1 MSAIAMTK
9 KLSAISD
16 LIRLTKQYGTILVL
30 CPTLWSLYM
39 ASGGNPSP
47 KHLAI
52 FIAGAFLMRSAGC
65 AVNDMADRD
74 FDRHVERTRTR
85 PIADGRLDRREALIV
100 FILLCLAAFSL
111 VLTLN
116 RLTILLSL
124 VGVSI
129 AALYPLVKR
138 VSHFPQVVL
147 GAAFGWGAV
156 MAWSAVRGSIGMEAL
171 LIFAAN
177 ICWSTSYDTVYAMM
191 DMDDDRKIG
200 VKSTALFFGRHI
212 YKALVVLNL
221 LFVALL
227 AVTGWVGGLALP
239 FYITLAVAFVMLT
252 GMVFKLRA
260 TPTRETALL
269 VFVANCLVGALILIG
284 IVISMGGS

>member
-1 MSAIAMTK
+1 MTK

-30 CPTLWSLYM
+30 CPTLWSLYL
-39 ASGGNPSP
+39 ASGGTPSP

-65 AVNDMADRD
+65 AINDIADRD

-85 PIADGRLDRREALIV
+85 PIADGRLDRREALVV
-100 FILLCLAAFSL
+100 FILLCLAAFAL

-116 RLTILLSL
+116 RVTILLSL
-124 VGVSI
+124 VAVSL
-129 AALYPLVKR
+129 AALYPFVKR

-156 MAWSAVRGSIGMEAL
+156 MAWAAVTGSIGTEAL

-200 VKSTALFFGRHI
+200 VKSTALYFGRHI
-212 YKALVVLNL
+212 YKALALLNI

-227 AVTGWVGGLALP
+227 AVMGWVGGLALP
-239 FYITLAVAFVMLT
+239 FYVTLAVALIMLSW
-252 GMVFKLRA
+252 MLFKLRA
-260 TPTRETALL
+260 APTRETALL
-269 VFVANCLVGALILIG
+269 VFVANCLVGAVILIG
-284 IVISMGGS
+284 IVISMGVS